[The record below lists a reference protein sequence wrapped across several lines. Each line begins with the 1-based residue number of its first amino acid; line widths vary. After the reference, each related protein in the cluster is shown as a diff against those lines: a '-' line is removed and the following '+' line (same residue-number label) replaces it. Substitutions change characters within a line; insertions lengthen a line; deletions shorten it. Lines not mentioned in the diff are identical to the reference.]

1 MPLLD
6 GGMTTLKSGLRL
18 PMPMLP
24 PGGGGDFAGMTLPSP
39 FPLGVPRSPGEPLG
53 LTKPFPAETHIWAK
67 SIMGL
72 FSNRPIPNSY
82 QSIRRHAISQLQ
94 S

>member
-24 PGGGGDFAGMTLPSP
+24 PGGGGDFAGITLPSP

-82 QSIRRHAISQLQ
+82 QPIRRHAISQLQ